1 MLAVVA
7 SWGHGPMWLWVVR
20 SSYVAR
26 DPGSSR
32 WSCHVEPLRPAFF
45 ADFGNFPGPVWW
57 IMNIMMIWYDFG
69 MIPSWALMLLGT
81 ALEFAARPRNAVVL
95 THLLVGKSD
104 AHVHYCSKSH
114 SIHSIAGRSKKTA
127 TEAQLNVEPQSRGK
141 TVHTAQSLIAS
152 SLHQWRQHETT
163 TFCHMTVPENWLSQ
177 GIHQNDLK
185 IWPPDGTNMKQWWFW
200 SSIMLG
206 LTQFS
211 DKPTW
216 RRHWEARWYCPK
228 LHKST
233 IQKVAVCHGFL
244 EGNKFK
250 FVLQSSA
257 VIFSLPLFYRRFHRQ
272 FHRQKTLVLVE
283 DVVEVGNC

>member
-1 MLAVVA
+1 MSQGIQGRPGGAVMLNL
-7 SWGHGPMWLWVVR
+7 WGLRFSQILGI
-20 SSYVAR
+20 SS
-26 DPGSSR
+26 
-32 WSCHVEPLRPAFF
+32 
-45 ADFGNFPGPVWW
+45 GPVWW

-69 MIPSWALMLLGT
+69 MIPSWIYECCLGQLWSLQRGLEMPWFWHIYLLEKVMPMYIIT
-81 ALEFAARPRNAVVL
+81 LRVTQFTQLQVVP
-95 THLLVGKSD
+95 
-104 AHVHYCSKSH
+104 
-114 SIHSIAGRSKKTA
+114 KKTA

-206 LTQFS
+206 VTQFS

-216 RRHWEARWYCPK
+216 RRQWEARWYCPK